1 MTARWPISH
10 SLVLDCVAALAA
22 GFAVSV
28 DAEED
33 TGSTSWTAL
42 TADEFFAL
50 DRVLRPLRISV
61 RIV

>member
-10 SLVLDCVAALAA
+10 SLVLDGVAALAA

-33 TGSTSWTAL
+33 TGSTGWAGL

-50 DRVLRPLRISV
+50 DCVL
-61 RIV
+61 

>member
-10 SLVLDCVAALAA
+10 SLVLDGVAALAA

-28 DAEED
+28 DAKEY
-33 TGSTSWTAL
+33 TGATGWAGL
-42 TADEFFAL
+42 AADEFFAL
-50 DRVLRPLRISV
+50 DCVLRPLRISV

>member
-10 SLVLDCVAALAA
+10 SLVLDGVAALAA

-33 TGSTSWTAL
+33 TGSTSWTGL
-42 TADEFFAL
+42 TTD
-50 DRVLRPLRISV
+50 
-61 RIV
+61 